1 MLYLLLIIPFALLAQ
16 TSPESHLEQKMLD
29 GIHKA
34 DAALDGV
41 LGMSAIDLTTGRTVS
56 YHGDTLFPQAS
67 SIKIPIMMAM
77 FQAAREG
84 KFSFQDKVTLE
95 AKDMAGG
102 SGHLDALIR
111 KGPHTLTVLELLT
124 AMIETS
130 DNTATNRCIRMAGM
144 ERVNRLLDTLDLVN
158 TRLRRVMMDMQA
170 ASRNEENVS
179 TPLEMARLAEMLY
192 RNKGCHPDDCRQML
206 EIMKLVKGGMRKAVP
221 AEIAI
226 SSKTG
231 SVSGVRCETGIVW
244 LQGRPFALSVAST
257 FLGSQQVNPVEE
269 VTGIVYRHFERLA
282 RANRYGHQVR

>member
-1 MLYLLLIIPFALLAQ
+1 MPWLLLLIPLNLLAQ
-16 TSPESHLEQKMLD
+16 SSPEILLEQKMLER
-29 GIHKA
+29 IQKA

-41 LGMSAIDLTTGRTVS
+41 LSMAAIDLTTGKTIS

-84 KFSFQDKVTLE
+84 KFSFHDKVTLE
-95 AKDMAGG
+95 ANDIAGG
-102 SGHLDALIR
+102 SGHLDAILR
-111 KGPHTLTVLELLT
+111 KGPHTLTVLELVT

-158 TRLRRVMMDMQA
+158 TRLRRVMMDTQA
-170 ASRNEENVS
+170 ASRDQENLS
-179 TPLEMARLAEMLY
+179 TPLEMARLAQMLY
-192 RNKGCHPDDCRQML
+192 RGKGCHPDDCRQML

-221 AEIAI
+221 AEVAI

-231 SVSGVRCETGIVW
+231 SVTGVRCETGIIW

-257 FLGSQQVNPVEE
+257 FLGSQPVNPVEE
-269 VTGIVYRHFERLA
+269 VTGIVYRHFDRLA
-282 RANRYGHQVR
+282 KANRYGHQVR